1 MDRSRTA
8 PIVLLA
14 TAVGFL
20 AWSIV
25 LLVTPG
31 GSRLIERTQTILSG
45 ATLAYGLIALVSPD
59 LVHNRRI
66 RYLLIFF
73 AVAGAIIV
81 LGLAADQDSSRSYA
95 RLGWAALLAGYLGSI
110 VVWSRLR
117 QHRPS
122 VLLGSVVGLV
132 VIASA
137 VGIASNCDPAVQRSW
152 CDPLYEEEE
161 ALAERIAVEGQL
173 FRVGR
178 AGGSQGAA
186 LVAYVI
192 GDESIEDVTHPPG
205 EWVYEERPL
214 QSIEVQRGRFASTDT
229 DLAHCKIDVKVEV
242 VPAGNVETIYVT
254 CGDEA

>member
-1 MDRSRTA
+1 MDRSKPA

-14 TAVGFL
+14 TALGFL

-25 LLVTPG
+25 LLVSPG
-31 GSRLIERTQTILSG
+31 GSRLIEWIQTVISG
-45 ATLAYGLIALVSPD
+45 ATLAYGFAALVSADP
-59 LVHNRRI
+59 VHNRRI
-66 RYLLIFF
+66 RYLLLLF
-73 AVAGAIIV
+73 ALAGTIIV
-81 LGLAADQDSSRSYA
+81 IGLAADQDSSRSYA

-122 VLLGSVVGLV
+122 VILGSVVGLV
-132 VIASA
+132 IIASGA
-137 VGIASNCDPAVQRSW
+137 GIASNCDSAVQRSW

-161 ALAERIAVEGQL
+161 ALAERIAVDGEL

-192 GDESIEDVTHPPG
+192 DDQTIDAVTDPPG

-214 QSIEVQRGRFASTDT
+214 QSIEVQRGRYTSTDA